1 MVALIVLG
9 LVAVALV
16 AVVLGVAT
24 GRVHADPMVAPVSTT
39 PETGLPEVPSAS
51 DVDAVRFDTEVRG
64 YRIDDVDTRLDVLHE
79 TLAQREVE
87 LARLLDDKRS
97 GGQ

>member
-9 LVAVALV
+9 PVAVALV
-16 AVVLGVAT
+16 LVVLGVAT
-24 GRVHADPMVAPVSTT
+24 GRVPADPLVAAVSTT

-51 DVDAVRFDTEVRG
+51 DVAAVRFDTEVRG
-64 YRIDDVDTRLDVLHE
+64 YRIDDVDTRLEVLHE
-79 TLAQREVE
+79 TLAQREAE
-87 LARLLDDKRS
+87 LARLLDENRS